1 MIDFRTITTISKN
14 FNYEDTIEENQ
25 LLQHNNQV
33 LLIAGLLVG
42 IVLLG
47 AAIYVLNE
55 EHNNKVYYIKS
66 QEKK

>member
-25 LLQHNNQV
+25 MLQHNNQV

-42 IVLLG
+42 IVLFG
-47 AAIYVLNE
+47 SAIYVLNE
-55 EHNNKVYYIKS
+55 EHNNTFYCIKS